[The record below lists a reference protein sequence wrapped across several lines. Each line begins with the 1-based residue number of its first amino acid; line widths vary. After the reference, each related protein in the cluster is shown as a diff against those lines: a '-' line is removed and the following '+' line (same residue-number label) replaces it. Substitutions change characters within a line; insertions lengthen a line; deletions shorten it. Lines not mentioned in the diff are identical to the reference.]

1 VSMEREERDKCL
13 ETPPPAPESQ
23 GGLGELGY
31 SVAVAIVGGL
41 RGSAQVQVRVRDPF
55 G

>member
-1 VSMEREERDKCL
+1 MSMEREERDKWWL
-13 ETPPPAPESQ
+13 RDAPPPESQ
-23 GGLGELGY
+23 GGFGELGY